1 MLPFIGMGKTG
12 RTGVGL
18 KVNQEFYLA
27 HAKSEILDIQ
37 MASYQ
42 LSMNL
47 EFKRRQDWGIHLEI
61 YI

>member
-1 MLPFIGMGKTG
+1 MGKTG

-47 EFKRRQDWGIHLEI
+47 EFQRRQDWGIHLEI